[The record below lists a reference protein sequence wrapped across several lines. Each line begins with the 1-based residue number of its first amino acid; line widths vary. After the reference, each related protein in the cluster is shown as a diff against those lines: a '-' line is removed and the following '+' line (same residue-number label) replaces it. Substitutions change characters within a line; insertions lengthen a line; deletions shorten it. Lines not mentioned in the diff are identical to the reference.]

1 MSIKFRG
8 VREVTSNMRR
18 SANGAQSGAA
28 RGARSLA
35 SQVLKTSQG
44 LVPVETGALKSSGR
58 TESHMNMY
66 GISVSVAYGARDSR
80 NSARYAVYVHEDLNA
95 FHPTG
100 QAKFLEVAWLSVM
113 SGALLEYKFYVGRA
127 IEEAVR

>member
-35 SQVLKTSQG
+35 NQVLRESQS
-44 LVPVETGALKSSGR
+44 LVPVETGALKASGR
-58 TESHMNMY
+58 VESHMNMK
-66 GISVSVAYGARDSR
+66 GISVSVAYGARDAR
-80 NSARYAVYVHEDLNA
+80 NSSRYAVYVHEDLNA
-95 FHPTG
+95 FHPHGT
-100 QAKFLEVAWLSVM
+100 AKFLEIAWLGVM
-113 SGALLEYKFYVGRA
+113 PGALAEYKFYVGRA